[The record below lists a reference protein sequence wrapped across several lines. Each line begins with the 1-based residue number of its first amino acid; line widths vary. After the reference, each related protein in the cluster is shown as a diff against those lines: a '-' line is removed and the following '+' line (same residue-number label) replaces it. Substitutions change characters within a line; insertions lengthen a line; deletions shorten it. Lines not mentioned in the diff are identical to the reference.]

1 MTRERE
7 KEKESESEWEKMVFI
22 RAMHAEM
29 SRSGGGIYDI
39 MWCVRSDD
47 IRDRRVRYFC
57 RERGRKERKTVG

>member
-1 MTRERE
+1 
-7 KEKESESEWEKMVFI
+7 MVFI